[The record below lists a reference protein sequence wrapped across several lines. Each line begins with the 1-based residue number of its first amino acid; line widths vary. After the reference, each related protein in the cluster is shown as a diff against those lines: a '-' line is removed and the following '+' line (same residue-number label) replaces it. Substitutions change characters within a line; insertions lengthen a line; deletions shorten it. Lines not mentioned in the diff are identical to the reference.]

1 MTKIIL
7 KSNFQSHQKL
17 VLILLF
23 IVTFIIGSLV
33 LLALLFGESSLSE
46 WRVGDFIILM
56 FFPLSIFIMV
66 NLLSKN
72 GIVID
77 NNQLFTSK
85 FIFKKPWY
93 KRKVDM
99 TGMTDISILKFNGKQ
114 KFMFVTAGNP
124 DKAYSVELQKAYV
137 LNEKHTTKKLLFEVN
152 NEEIAQEAVN
162 KISKEIGLNFE
173 VYNPRFRSRKRR

>member
-1 MTKIIL
+1 MTNIIL
-7 KSNFQSHQKL
+7 KSNFQAHQKL

-23 IVTFIIGSLV
+23 VVTFIIGSVGLWEV
-33 LLALLFGESSLSE
+33 GCGESSLSE
-46 WRVGDFIILM
+46 WRVGDFIVVM
-56 FFPLSIFIMV
+56 FFPLSIFILL

-72 GIVID
+72 GIVIEKSE
-77 NNQLFTSK
+77 LFTSK
-85 FIFKKPWY
+85 FIFKKPWH

-152 NEEIAQEAVN
+152 NEEMAQEAVN
-162 KISKEIGLNFE
+162 KISKEIL
-173 VYNPRFRSRKRR
+173 